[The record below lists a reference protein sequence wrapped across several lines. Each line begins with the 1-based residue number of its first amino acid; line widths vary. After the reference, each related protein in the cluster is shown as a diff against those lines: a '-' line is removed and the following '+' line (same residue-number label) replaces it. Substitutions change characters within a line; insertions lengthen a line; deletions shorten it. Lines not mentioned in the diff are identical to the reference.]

1 MQQRAGGSLHRFLK
15 GIAFSVSLSLAA
27 TAFGQQPGQGQNVG
41 QEGTSRAGARS
52 GGGEEADAEAAAQ
65 STSIDAQ
72 TGKILNEAIELL
84 NMEKYSE
91 AGQRIGTL
99 TLDKLSPYERGTVE
113 RILFNIS
120 YAQERYEE
128 ARGHLQ
134 KAIDSGGLNAQQI
147 DEHRYQRAQLFIQE
161 EKWREGAAALE
172 EWFETAVKPNSAA
185 YYLLAMAYYQLED
198 LARAVEPAKKA
209 VELMDPTKPNESWLT
224 MLSALY
230 LQREEFREAVP
241 VLQQLIAAAPDKK
254 TYWMQ
259 LSSVYVQLE
268 DYPNGLAIMQL
279 AYNVGLVTEDADV
292 RRLADLLVFNDVPYR
307 GAQVLEAGIEREIM
321 TLDDKLYEKLA
332 NCWIAAG
339 ELDQSIAPLQRA
351 AELAPN
357 GDLFVRLA
365 EVQAQRK
372 DWPAAI
378 AAVQRGVDKGEL
390 RDPGSAQLMLGIAH
404 YSQQNYDGAVP
415 FLERARQ
422 TDKHRPMAVTYLEAI
437 QARQPRKSL

>member
-1 MQQRAGGSLHRFLK
+1 MEQRAGGSLPRLLTV
-15 GIAFSVSLSLAA
+15 IALAVSLPLGAPALGQPRSAQGPA
-27 TAFGQQPGQGQNVG
+27 GPQTAS
-41 QEGTSRAGARS
+41 QEGTSRAGARNA
-52 GGGEEADAEAAAQ
+52 EAEAAAA
-65 STSIDAQ
+65 STDIDAQ
-72 TGKILNEAIELL
+72 TGRILNEAIELL
-84 NMEKYSE
+84 NAENY
-91 AGQRIGTL
+91 AGASQKIATL
-99 TLDKLSPYERGTVE
+99 TLEKLSPYERGTVE

-161 EKWREGAAALE
+161 EKWREGATALE

-224 MLSALY
+224 MLSALF

-307 GAQVLEAGIEREIM
+307 GAQVLEAGIEGKIM

-332 NCWIAAG
+332 NCWIVAG
-339 ELDQSIAPLQRA
+339 ELDRAIAPLQRA

-378 AAVQRGVDKGEL
+378 AAVQRGVEGEL

-404 YSQQNYDGAVP
+404 YSQQNYDGAIP

-422 TDKHRPMAVTYLEAI
+422 TDKHRPMAITYLEAI
-437 QARQPRKSL
+437 RARQPRKSL